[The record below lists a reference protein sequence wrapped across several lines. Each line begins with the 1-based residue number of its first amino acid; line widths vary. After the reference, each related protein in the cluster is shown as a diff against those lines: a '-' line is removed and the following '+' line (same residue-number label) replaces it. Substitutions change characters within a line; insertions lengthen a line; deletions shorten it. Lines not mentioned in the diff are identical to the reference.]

1 MKKKLIFL
9 ALFSMFISEIF
20 SFDNLSLVTI
30 KNLSTGG
37 YLTISPKVIGKAKWG
52 AEKHNKFQ
60 ANLENDLNKNTQI
73 FMIFFGDD
81 GKTIGITGSF
91 TGEYIDPKRKDDI
104 GSLDGGLYFHAG
116 NRKVG
121 KDDYK
126 KWQWDVVSA
135 NKIQLKN
142 KATKKYLTANGQN
155 LGSAKKADSD
165 ASIWVIEELKLSNIN
180 SSSLRSALQ
189 AFNLDDLVRIKHK
202 KTGTYVTLCPTSIV
216 GYTKSHVHRGYGKFS
231 HAYAATD
238 RNDLGYELKLLP
250 DNAGTSQVFKMT
262 SNKANKKEFISTLG
276 LKFEGTGECCDL
288 RKIRTSFKISG
299 WEKFTS
305 FDFDFY
311 PSYTA
316 DSPYAEQ
323 VDVKDDPKKS
333 ECWFELVKVEGADN
347 TYFIM
352 YKDKVIYSSGTDGI
366 LLINKNQLQ
375 AGDDGHFVVEPFKLD
390 AFMVPGAEGVQV
402 SAEESKAVDPSQEPL
417 IFKEEWKLPEMM
429 SGSVVFTVN
438 KPNPFVIAFSRAMQD
453 GTGME
458 IEKIVLSPSV
468 SPVTYWVSVE
478 KGQDTAATPGRMGSY
493 VWRWV
498 IRWGTGNTLG
508 QNELGSKTLSTRGAP
523 YMFKYFGFGGQGIP
537 DSLSNILIM
546 PMDKE

>member
-1 MKKKLIFL
+1 MIKKIFTFTIFVTFTFRIF
-9 ALFSMFISEIF
+9 ALDDM
-20 SFDNLSLVTI
+20 SLVTI
-30 KNLSTGG
+30 KNVSTGG
-37 YLTISPKVIGKAKWG
+37 YLTISSEVIGKAGWG
-52 AEKHNKFQ
+52 ADKYNKFK
-60 ANLENDLNKNTQI
+60 ACLENDFNKSFQI

-91 TGEYIDPKRKDDI
+91 TGEYIYPKNKKSDI
-104 GSLDGGLYFHAG
+104 GSLDGGVYFHASDRKAG
-116 NRKVG
+116 N
-121 KDDYK
+121 DNYK
-126 KWQWDVVSA
+126 KWYWEMVGD
-135 NKIQLKN
+135 NKMRLKN

-165 ASIWVIEELKLSNIN
+165 ASIWVIEELKLSNVN
-180 SSSLRSALQ
+180 SSLRSALQ
-189 AFNLDDLVRIKHK
+189 VFNSDDLVRIKHK
-202 KTGTYVTLCPTSIV
+202 KTGTYVTVCPSSIV

-231 HAYAATD
+231 HAYATTD

-250 DNAGTSQVFKMT
+250 DNVGTRQIFKMT
-262 SNKANKKEFISTLG
+262 SNKSDKKEFISTLG
-276 LKFEGTGECCDL
+276 LKFEGTGDRCDL
-288 RKIRTSFKISG
+288 KKIRASYKMSG

-333 ECWFELVKVEGADN
+333 ECWFELVKVEGTDN

-390 AFMVPGAEGVQV
+390 TFMVPGAESVQV
-402 SAEESKAVDPSQEPL
+402 SVEESKTVDPIQAPL
-417 IFKEEWKLPEMM
+417 TFKEEWKLPSMM
-429 SGSVVFTVN
+429 NGSVVFTVN
-438 KPNPFVIAFSRAMQD
+438 KTNPFVIALSGAMQD

-458 IEKIVLSPSV
+458 IEKIALSPSA

-498 IRWGTGNTLG
+498 IRWGTGNTVG
-508 QNELGSKTLSTRGAP
+508 QNELGNKTLSTRGAP